1 MSVLVFKDGEVINV
15 LRVIENEDGSY
26 SPQSSKT
33 ITPPRRVNEKDPSA
47 QVKIF
52 KKMAEDIKMA
62 SKMDI
67 LKSQMKDLASKRQHH
82 HLLGNDR
89 HQPCVPKLN
98 HHGHAAA
105 AANAE
110 SRLSALTRRR
120 ESMRCSTYKL
130 LNDKAK

>member
-1 MSVLVFKDGEVINV
+1 MFKDGEVINV

-33 ITPPRRVNEKDPSA
+33 ITPPRRVNEKDQSA
-47 QVKIF
+47 QIKIF

-67 LKSQMKDLASKRQHH
+67 LKSQMKDLAFKRQH

-89 HQPCVPKLN
+89 HKPCVPKPD
-98 HHGHAAA
+98 HHGHAGTAL
-105 AANAE
+105 NAE
-110 SRLSALTRRR
+110 SRLSVLARRR